1 MQHLTLHDH
10 SASANLW
17 SSAAV
22 HCFCTRIVLSRS
34 WSSGLQMNEEDRFSA
49 VQRAPVS
56 DAKPLKGAAPTPVAA
71 NGSRT
76 SAWSIPGSGA
86 TIVSGGR

>member
-1 MQHLTLHDH
+1 MTTAHQQTCGHLRQSTAFAHGL
-10 SASANLW
+10 
-17 SSAAV
+17 
-22 HCFCTRIVLSRS
+22 RS

>member
-1 MQHLTLHDH
+1 MVISGSSRLLHTDC
-10 SASANLW
+10 AIALV
-17 SSAAV
+17 AV
-22 HCFCTRIVLSRS
+22 R
-34 WSSGLQMNEEDRFSA
+34 LQMNEEDRFSA

-56 DAKPLKGAAPTPVAA
+56 DAKPLKGAAPIPVAA